1 MTIIRHE
8 LRQGKTSLWIWT
20 ASIGFLL
27 AICIFLFPEMKGQMD
42 SVNDMFASMGSF
54 WRKPMRLRRR
64 CMRILNRG
72 SQR

>member
-1 MTIIRHE
+1 MTLVKHE
-8 LRQGKTSLWIWT
+8 LKQGKISFLIWT

-54 WRKPMRLRRR
+54 YQGVRY
-64 CMRILNRG
+64 G
-72 SQR
+72 SFEFWNTYRVLCS